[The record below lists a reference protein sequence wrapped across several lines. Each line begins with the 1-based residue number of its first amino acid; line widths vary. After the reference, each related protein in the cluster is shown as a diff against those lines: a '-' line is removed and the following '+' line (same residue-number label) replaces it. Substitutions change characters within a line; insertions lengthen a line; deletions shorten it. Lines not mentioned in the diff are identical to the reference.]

1 MNNVIFALA
10 LPNLGLPELLII
22 LVIIMVFFGAGKLPK
37 VLGQMGKGV
46 KAFKDGMKED
56 ENKDILQLEAEN
68 EPLEETL
75 EAEEAEEVKKA

>member
-1 MNNVIFALA
+1 MNDQIFAIA
-10 LPNLGLPELLII
+10 LPNLGIPELLII

-56 ENKDILQLEAEN
+56 EKKDILQLEAEN
-68 EPLEETL
+68 EPLEEPL
-75 EAEEAEEVKKA
+75 HAEEAEEVKKA